1 MDEPINIDLCISI
14 FLNPH
19 KTTFAPQKN
28 HIRFT
33 PNSDMDRAKP
43 PLISSSRKFGR
54 AGDCAALGSR
64 DRSWVLGGRAERSIV
79 NATVTASFLWNAGN
93 LFLGFR
99 EVSSPELCD
108 KDF

>member
-1 MDEPINIDLCISI
+1 MPQRARNYFDEKFHQGAWPFHDPAQSECTLYSHENNFPRGYDATCEPIW
-14 FLNPH
+14 
-19 KTTFAPQKN
+19 
-28 HIRFT
+28 
-33 PNSDMDRAKP
+33 M
-43 PLISSSRKFGR
+43 GR

-64 DRSWVLGGRAERSIV
+64 NRSWVLGGRAERSIV

-99 EVSSPELCD
+99 EVSSPELRD